1 LKTLKL
7 LIRCGKLTSKR
18 KTILDGFNMSSLQP
32 FQPAYGTTVKL
43 SVSNVSSN
51 IAIGTLSRQVRITN
65 AGLVNPA
72 FVEMGVGAQT
82 ATIADL
88 CIAPGE
94 SVVIT
99 RPIGSGAAHDN
110 IAAICDG
117 AVTTTLYASQVDGE

>member
-1 LKTLKL
+1 
-7 LIRCGKLTSKR
+7 
-18 KTILDGFNMSSLQP
+18 MSSLQP
-32 FQPAYGTTVKL
+32 FQPIFGTNVKL
-43 SVSNVSSN
+43 SVSNVSSS

-65 AGLVNPA
+65 SGLVNPA
-72 FVEMGVGAQT
+72 FVEMGVGATT

-94 SVVIT
+94 SVIIT
-99 RPIGSGAAHDN
+99 RPMGSGITPDT